1 MYVDLRSPAAR
12 RVYFSLFILHPSF
25 LLMSQPLFSSLFDE
39 TERRPLTVSE
49 LTESVRKAI
58 EVRFSS
64 VWVEGEISNFKAHS
78 SGHWYFTIKDET
90 AQLRAKC
97 FRSANSRI
105 RFRPTDGLHIR
116 ARGRLTVYEARGEYE
131 LVVEALDPV
140 GAGALQVAFEQLRD
154 RLKTEGLFAP
164 ELKRPLPIF
173 PGRVGVVTS
182 PTGAAIRDILNVI
195 SRRTR
200 TVHVLF
206 SPARVQ
212 GEGASR
218 DIARAIK
225 LINEHHERARRDGKN
240 RELVDVLIVGRG
252 GGSAEDLWA
261 FNEEEVARAIRA
273 SAIPVI
279 SAVGHETD
287 FTIADFVADRRAPT
301 PSAAAELVA
310 AREDQICSA
319 LAQMGQN
326 LSRLMRY
333 KIVTS
338 RTRVQQ
344 QALSQAFAEVRGKL
358 RDASTSTKSARHR
371 LQILISDV
379 LRGARLR
386 ADPLSRSL
394 APTQLLALVAESRGR
409 FDSAYSGCNASIERR
424 MEEAAKRLGLAAASL
439 DALSPLAVL
448 QRGYAIA
455 QRDDGRLLRDASSVS
470 IGDRVK
476 VRLSK
481 GRIDARVE
489 GVESGDHILKSRS
502 DSDL

>member
-1 MYVDLRSPAAR
+1 
-12 RVYFSLFILHPSF
+12 
-25 LLMSQPLFSSLFDE
+25 MSQPLFASLFDE

-58 EVRFSS
+58 EARFSS

-78 SGHWYFTIKDET
+78 SGHWYFTIKDEG

-105 RFRPTDGLHIR
+105 RFRPTDGLHVR
-116 ARGRLTVYEARGEYE
+116 ARGRLTVYETRGEYE
-131 LVVEALDPV
+131 LIVEALDPV

-154 RLKTEGLFAP
+154 RLQTEGLFAK
-164 ELKRPLPIF
+164 ELKRPLPVF

-212 GEGASR
+212 GDGAGR

-225 LINEHHERARRDGKN
+225 LINDHHARAQRDG
-240 RELVDVLIVGRG
+240 RQQDLVDVLIVGRG
-252 GGSAEDLWA
+252 GGSTEDLWA

-273 SAIPVI
+273 SLIPVI

-287 FTIADFVADRRAPT
+287 FTIADFVADRRAAT

-310 AREDQICSA
+310 AREDQLCSA
-319 LAQMGQN
+319 LAQMGQS

-333 KIVTS
+333 KIVNA
-338 RTRVQQ
+338 RTRVQE
-344 QALSQAFAEVRGKL
+344 QALSQVFDEVRGKL
-358 RDASTSTKSARHR
+358 RDAGASTSGARHR
-371 LQILISDV
+371 LQILINAA
-379 LRGARLR
+379 LRNAHLR

-394 APTQLLALVAESRGR
+394 APLQLRSRLAEARAR
-409 FDSAYSGCNASIERR
+409 FDTAYTDCDTAFGKQLD
-424 MEEAAKRLGLAAASL
+424 EAKKRLGLAAASL

-455 QRDDGRLLRDASSVS
+455 QSEDGRLLRDATSVS
-470 IGDRVK
+470 IGGSVR
-476 VRLSK
+476 VRLAK
-481 GRIDARVE
+481 GTLGARVE
-489 GVESGDHILKSRS
+489 SIEDEA
-502 DSDL
+502 

>member
-1 MYVDLRSPAAR
+1 
-12 RVYFSLFILHPSF
+12 
-25 LLMSQPLFSSLFDE
+25 MSQPLFASLFDE

-58 EVRFSS
+58 EARFAS
-64 VWVEGEISNFKAHS
+64 VGVEGEISNFKAHS
-78 SGHWYFTIKDET
+78 SGHWYFTLKDEG

-105 RFRPTDGLHIR
+105 RFRPKDGLHVR
-116 ARGRLTVYEARGEYE
+116 ARGRLSVYEVRGEYE
-131 LVVEALDPV
+131 LIVEALDPV

-154 RLKTEGLFAP
+154 RLQGEGLFAQ
-164 ELKRPLPIF
+164 ELKRALPVF

-212 GEGASR
+212 GDGAGR

-225 LINEHHERARRDGKN
+225 LINDHHARARAEGRNKDF
-240 RELVDVLIVGRG
+240 VDVLIVGRG
-252 GGSAEDLWA
+252 GGSTEDLWA

-310 AREDQICSA
+310 AREDQLCSA
-319 LAQMGQN
+319 LAQTGQN

-333 KIVTS
+333 KIVTA

-344 QALSQAFAEVRGKL
+344 QALSQAFDEVRGRL
-358 RDASTSTKSARHR
+358 RDAGALMNSASHR
-371 LQILISDV
+371 LQILLNQTIRS
-379 LRGARLR
+379 AQLR
-386 ADPLSRSL
+386 ADALSGSL
-394 APTQLLALVAESRGR
+394 APAQLRARLTQSRMR
-409 FDSAYSGCNASIERR
+409 FDSAYTGCNIAIEKQI
-424 MEEAAKRLGLAAASL
+424 EEARKRLGLAAVSL

-448 QRGYAIA
+448 QRGFAIA
-455 QRDDGRLLRDASSVS
+455 QKEDGTLLRDAKLVS
-470 IGDRVK
+470 LGDSIN
-476 VRLSK
+476 VRLAK
-481 GRIDARVE
+481 GRIKAS
-489 GVESGDHILKSRS
+489 VESIDE
-502 DSDL
+502 

>member
-1 MYVDLRSPAAR
+1 
-12 RVYFSLFILHPSF
+12 
-25 LLMSQPLFSSLFDE
+25 MSQPLFAALFDE

-49 LTESVRKAI
+49 LTSSVRNAL
-58 EVRFSS
+58 ESRFSS

-78 SGHWYFTIKDET
+78 SGHWYFTIKDQG

-97 FRSANSRI
+97 FRSTNTRI

-116 ARGRLTVYEARGEYE
+116 ARGRLSVYEPRGEYE

-140 GAGALQVAFEQLRD
+140 GEGALRIAFEQLRD
-154 RLKTEGLFAP
+154 RLQAEGLFAR
-164 ELKRPLPIF
+164 ELKRQLPVF
-173 PGRVGVVTS
+173 PRRVGVVTS

-212 GEGASR
+212 GDGAGR
-218 DIARAIK
+218 DIARAIR
-225 LINEHHERARRDGKN
+225 LINDHHREAERQGRTDD
-240 RELVDVLIVGRG
+240 LVDVLIVGRG
-252 GGSAEDLWA
+252 GGSTEDLWA

-287 FTIADFVADRRAPT
+287 FTIADFTADLRAAT

-310 AREDQICSA
+310 AKEDEICAGLSE
-319 LAQMGQN
+319 LGRT
-326 LSRLMRY
+326 LSRLMRF
-333 KIVTS
+333 KIS
-338 RTRVQQ
+338 EARNRVQQ
-344 QALSQAFAEVRGKL
+344 QALSQAFDEVRGRL
-358 RDASTSTKSARHR
+358 RIAQRETTSATHR
-371 LQILISDV
+371 LQILVGQTVRNAQGRTERMAFKLSPERLHTLLSNATIRFES
-379 LRGARLR
+379 ARN
-386 ADPLSRSL
+386 S
-394 APTQLLALVAESRGR
+394 
-409 FDSAYSGCNASIERR
+409 CNASVKSQV
-424 MEEAAKRLGLAAASL
+424 EEARARLGLAAASL

-455 QRDDGRLLRDASSVS
+455 ESEDGRLLRDARAISV
-470 IGDRVK
+470 GDAVR
-476 VRLSK
+476 VRLAK

-489 GVESGDHILKSRS
+489 QIKTNE
-502 DSDL
+502 